1 MSFKNFVEF
10 LHDGIWRMRTRKM
23 DRKRSFWIVLL
34 RTVILS
40 FRSFSEDKCVLRA
53 SALTFYTLLS
63 IVPVVAMAFGIAK
76 GFDMEKLLEKQLA
89 QNFEGHEEVLNR
101 VLEYS
106 RNLLDNANGGVIA
119 GFGVLLLLWTVIKL
133 LSNIESS
140 FNDIWGIKEGRTIG
154 RKFSDYLALILICPI
169 LLAIAGSTT
178 VFIASHLKKLTDY
191 LEFYGLVLF
200 IVNTSIK
207 ILPFFVTW
215 LLFLFLYMFL
225 PNTKVN
231 FRPALFAS
239 FTAGIFYQLLQILY
253 VNGQFAL
260 TRSNAIYGSL
270 AALPFFLVWVQTS
283 WLIVLFGAEIAFSA
297 QNVDTYELEPDCL
310 SASPF
315 FKFSM
320 ALMILSKIVKDFDEG
335 RVPPDENDI
344 SSELDI
350 PIRLARDILF
360 ECEKSGLIVQVENKL
375 QKSKAGYHPAL
386 DSNKYTLTFIAERF
400 IHNGLN
406 SISDYENENL
416 EKIKEKVSAVLS
428 ETAERKGK
436 IHIRDILS

>member
-1 MSFKNFVEF
+1 MNIEAFIEF
-10 LHDGIWRMRTRKM
+10 LQNGIWRMRAHKL
-23 DRKRSFWIVLL
+23 DKKKSFFIVQLRTIVLA
-34 RTVILS
+34 

-89 QNFEGHEEVLNR
+89 QNFEGHEEALDR
-101 VLEYS
+101 ILQYS
-106 RNLLDNANGGVIA
+106 RNMLENANGGVIA

-140 FNDIWGIKEGRTIG
+140 FNDIWGVKEGRSIG

-169 LLAIAGSTT
+169 LLALAGSAT

-191 LEFYGLVLF
+191 MEFYGVVLLF
-200 IVNTSIK
+200 VNSCIRM
-207 ILPFFVTW
+207 LPFFVTW

-231 FRPALFAS
+231 FRPALSAS
-239 FTAGIFYQLLQILY
+239 FIAGIFYQIVQILY
-253 VNGQFAL
+253 VNCQFAL
-260 TRSNAIYGSL
+260 SKSNAIYGSL

-310 SASPF
+310 KASSSL
-315 FKFSM
+315 KFAA
-320 ALMILSKIVKDFDEG
+320 ALMILAKIVKDFDEG
-335 RVPPDENDI
+335 KTPPDENELSAD
-344 SSELDI
+344 LDI
-350 PIRLARDILF
+350 PIRLLRDIIF
-360 ECEKSGLIVQVENKL
+360 ECEKSGLIVEAEKKIQNGKI
-375 QKSKAGYHPAL
+375 GYHPAL
-386 DSNKYTLTFIAERF
+386 DSSKFTVAFVAEKF
-400 IHNGLN
+400 LNHGLN
-406 SISDYENENL
+406 CLSDYNNEKL
-416 EKIKEKVSAVLS
+416 EKIRNNISSIISESAEKKA
-428 ETAERKGK
+428 K
-436 IHIRDILS
+436 IHVKELL